1 MESQPHKDSC
11 SNPEIANREFGRNRQ
26 AKRVT
31 RNIVNRARSYE
42 RREDENLPMPLRRAH
57 SVRRDDVSRREKV
70 EETPPDR
77 SPWTK
82 RRQWTQPGKIN
93 NSYWEQRLQS
103 EQSLPPRTPPPR
115 RKILDMMGGR
125 ITPQN
130 R

>member
-1 MESQPHKDSC
+1 
-11 SNPEIANREFGRNRQ
+11 
-26 AKRVT
+26 
-31 RNIVNRARSYE
+31 
-42 RREDENLPMPLRRAH
+42 MPLRRAH
-57 SVRRDDVSRREKV
+57 GVRRDDVSRREKV

-93 NSYWEQRLQS
+93 NSYWEHRLQS

-130 R
+130 RENSGKTSPAVQDTVTHSPPYARNVKNNASTQDQEATSNNKE